1 MNNQIHMANQN
12 VDGAII
18 TQDAAIMRYTAISM
32 QARLPDIMM
41 VMMCSKREE
50 GR

>member
-1 MNNQIHMANQN
+1 MNNQIQMASQK
-12 VDGAII
+12 VGDAII

-32 QARLPDIMM
+32 HARLPDIMM